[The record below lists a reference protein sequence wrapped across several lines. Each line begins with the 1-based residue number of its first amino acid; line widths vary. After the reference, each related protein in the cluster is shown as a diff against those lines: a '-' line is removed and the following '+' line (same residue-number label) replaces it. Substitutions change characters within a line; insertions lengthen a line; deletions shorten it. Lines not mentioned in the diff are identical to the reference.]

1 LLQQSRSVDVL
12 GSDASELNASSIK
25 FLCWN
30 IKKGLKPNWQ
40 EDLQDLANGKDLVII
55 QEAIL
60 HSDLTEAFDESVHCS
75 FAKGYKT
82 KKRTTGVMTI
92 SKHEPVRRH
101 QLRSWEPWL
110 ATPKC
115 TNITEYALSDTEETL
130 IVVNIHAINFTLGVK
145 QFRKQIEKI
154 REVLVGHEGPIILSG
169 DFNTWRKKRMRIL
182 DALTIELG
190 LDALT
195 FQVDHRKTVF
205 GQLLDHIYVR
215 ALTPESTGTHHV
227 QSSDHNPLSAEL
239 SFSWSLA

>member
-1 LLQQSRSVDVL
+1 
-12 GSDASELNASSIK
+12 
-25 FLCWN
+25 
-30 IKKGLKPNWQ
+30 
-40 EDLQDLANGKDLVII
+40 
-55 QEAIL
+55 
-60 HSDLTEAFDESVHCS
+60 
-75 FAKGYKT
+75 
-82 KKRTTGVMTI
+82 MTF

-101 QLRSWEPWL
+101 YLTSWEPWL
-110 ATPKC
+110 AMPKC
-115 TNITEYALSDTEETL
+115 TNITEYALSDTKETL

-154 REVLVGHEGPIILSG
+154 RQVLIEHKGPIILSG
-169 DFNTWRKKRMRIL
+169 DFNTWRKKRMSIL
-182 DALTIELG
+182 ETLTVELG

-215 ALTPESTGTHHV
+215 ALTPENTVTHHV